1 MGKIIWI
8 AQLGPSTTW
17 HGPRMIAISCLG
29 QQQEQQS
36 KTYHRPMK
44 GKTRVS
50 GRVPR
55 FPLKH
60 REPHQLPI
68 IRTGNAVVTRV
79 CRFRVRSTPHEY
91 LVVMNLG
98 IMPVLERERKV
109 GVEL

>member
-1 MGKIIWI
+1 MEKMRTSGHVP
-8 AQLGPSTTW
+8 QLLSG
-17 HGPRMIAISCLG
+17 
-29 QQQEQQS
+29 
-36 KTYHRPMK
+36 HRK
-44 GKTRVS
+44 
-50 GRVPR
+50 
-55 FPLKH
+55 
-60 REPHQLPI
+60 PHQLPI